1 MCHIFLS
8 IVQYMMLLPCLVNYF
23 RGLPG
28 YLTVVLLKYALVA
41 IVVLLLLCIG
51 TMVLEQNYY
60 IIFGHLYLYKD
71 TCLRQTLHLMLQ
83 LGSVRNIANVFS
95 IMSDMYHK
103 NVMVLNFFMNFLTTP
118 PEPVLDGFY

>member
-23 RGLPG
+23 CGLPG

-51 TMVLEQNYY
+51 TMMLEQNYC
-60 IIFGHLYLYKD
+60 IIFGQLYLNND

-95 IMSDMYHK
+95 IRSDMYHK